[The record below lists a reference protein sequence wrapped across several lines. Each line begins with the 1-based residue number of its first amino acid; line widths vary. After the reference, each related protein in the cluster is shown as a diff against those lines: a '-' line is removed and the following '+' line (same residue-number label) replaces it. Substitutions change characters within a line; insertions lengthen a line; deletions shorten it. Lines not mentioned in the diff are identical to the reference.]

1 MIKLNIGCGNKILSN
16 DNGWINIDG
25 NNNPGV
31 DLVLDLSKDK
41 LPYPDYSV
49 DYILA
54 ENILEHVSRHK
65 QEEFLSELVRV
76 LKCGGRITLEMPHLQ
91 TIVERYI
98 GLRGEE
104 LIIDAKETA
113 ARLYGAQEDDFGC
126 HRWIYQEEELLE
138 LLGKVGLHCNY
149 IGEIRD
155 FNLICD
161 AIKSNADTIDGA
173 FLSCIQT
180 IIDTKTNYYVVDLV
194 GDINKAALSLALR
207 LTQSGINGI
216 VFLLGRDIYFDKHAI
231 INVPDGVSVVMD
243 LIARSSG
250 FIANDETTI
259 KTSHLN
265 IPTIYTSDDIFS
277 LDDYMSQLG
286 INV

>member
-1 MIKLNIGCGNKILSN
+1 MIKLNVGCGNKILSKEQ
-16 DNGWINIDG
+16 GWINIDG
-25 NNNPGV
+25 NANPGV
-31 DLVLDLSKDK
+31 DLVLDLSNTH
-41 LPYPDYSV
+41 LPYPDNSV

-54 ENILEHVSRHK
+54 ENILEHISRHK

-104 LIIDAKETA
+104 LIIDAKELA
-113 ARLYGAQEDDFGC
+113 SRFYGSQEDDFGC

-161 AIKSNADTIDGA
+161 AIKSNADTTDGA

-180 IIDTKTNYYVVDLV
+180 IIDTKTNYYVVDV
-194 GDINKAALSLALR
+194 FNDISKALLSLAIR
-207 LTQSGINGI
+207 LSEIGV
-216 VFLLGRDIYFDKHAI
+216 VFLLTSKVHFDKDSI
-231 INVPDGVSVVMD
+231 VNVPDDVAIIMD
-243 LIARSSG
+243 MIKRSSG
-250 FIANDETTI
+250 FVANDKSTI
-259 KTSHLN
+259 KVLDLN
-265 IPTIYTSDDIFS
+265 IPFLYIDNLNDNIT
-277 LDDYMSQLG
+277 LDDCISLLG